1 MSFLPAIGGVEL
13 LFSTSFFFCC
23 YEMAEGFSMVGIGP
37 YCTYNF
43 FRCVVDSFIIISN
56 HITLCSYFGM
66 IVLSTFV
73 WGVGFVVS

>member
-23 YEMAEGFSMVGIGP
+23 FEMAEGFSRVGIGP
-37 YCTYNF
+37 RCTYNF
-43 FRCVVDSFIIISN
+43 FQSVIDSFIIINN
-56 HITLCSYFGM
+56 HITLGSCIGM

-73 WGVGFVVS
+73 WGVDFVVS